1 MSQNNSNETIAT
13 QKAREI
19 IEKINAVEG
28 FDPTVFAVDYT
39 DSKTGE
45 TMKRLP
51 VMIQIAWFKLK
62 HPESKI
68 AVQVTKEKEYFVAK
82 ARIYASY
89 KDPVDCYLSEASA
102 SRTYSEDK
110 PSVSPREWAQTAA
123 IGIALRNA
131 GFGLQFQIAGEDFDS
146 VAPNELEQTSTSTES
161 TVPDTDSSQNSK
173 NEEPYTAEEYTA
185 ELTDEEKL
193 EKAYQTPCPITKYSG
208 KTLAEVLTVDPHAL
222 VWVANKY
229 KGNPEISD
237 AAKLI
242 CEHALSEN
250 NE

>member
-173 NEEPYTAEEYTA
+173 NEEPYTAE
-185 ELTDEEKL
+185 
-193 EKAYQTPCPITKYSG
+193 
-208 KTLAEVLTVDPHAL
+208 
-222 VWVANKY
+222 
-229 KGNPEISD
+229 
-237 AAKLI
+237 
-242 CEHALSEN
+242 
-250 NE
+250 